1 MKSVSTICRM
11 ANDGW
16 IQAGEV
22 ALDWYEVAMIEH
34 KRASQAYNVDFVDL
48 VAFSALASYNA
59 SPSMQSSIVARWLE
73 AGTDLPLPNS
83 KQGWDEWITYER
95 TTLSTSKA
103 ECYRVAMMEG
113 SVSDA
118 VVLDRH
124 MLRALGGIRYSSE
137 PRGVN
142 EGYNRATER
151 CLTAARRLG
160 VSGCQLQALVWYSQ
174 VGYGGPGSEGLI
186 DITSRLGVCDAIA

>member
-1 MKSVSTICRM
+1 MKNVNTICRM

-16 IQAGEV
+16 LQAGDI
-22 ALDWYEVAMIEH
+22 ALEWYEIARNEHIE
-34 KRASQAYNVDFVDL
+34 ASKAYGVDFIDL

-59 SPSMQSSIVARWLE
+59 SPAMQSAIVAEWLE
-73 AGTDLPLPNS
+73 TGKDLPLPNAR
-83 KQGWDEWITYER
+83 QGWNEWSKYGR

-142 EGYNRATER
+142 EDYNRATDR
-151 CLTAARRLG
+151 CLAAARRLG
-160 VSGCQLQALVWYSQ
+160 VSGCQLQALVWFSQ

-186 DITSRLGVCDAIA
+186 DITTRLGATDEVV